1 MMRTAGRCRV
11 LVVLAVWLC
20 TIAPRPSAQTGPQTI
35 EEGERLLAQAG
46 ELEAAGRYRDGIPI
60 AERATALFESLLGP
74 MDPRVANAS
83 MVLGS
88 LQFRAGNYSGA
99 AQAFARALTI
109 REKAPGNDPLAIA
122 ASLSAL
128 ANAKRGTGQLVEAG
142 DLFARSLAIQEKAL
156 GKDHVE
162 VARTLISYGSL
173 LDARGDSVRAESM
186 LTRALSVFE
195 ANAAAETMEFAALLN
210 NLGQVYRR
218 AGALD
223 KAREPLERSVALR
236 EKLLGSQ
243 SPIHPQLASG
253 LAGLASLY
261 QEMGQFDLAEPLHRR
276 VLAAYEVSLGPS
288 HPTVATVLTNLAMIR
303 TLRDDPT
310 EAEALFLRALQ
321 IRESALGPRHADV
334 ASTLEKL
341 AVFYQLAARP
351 QAALSALERS
361 TDILEQ
367 NLQLVLASGSEQQRL
382 NYMTTVRENTD
393 IALSM
398 RHAILASDDR
408 AASVLASLVLRRKGR
423 VLDAMVNMTERLR
436 SRLTAEDGQLLGQ
449 LADVR
454 SQLATL
460 VLQPAAAQ
468 QKDRDQ
474 KTRALEAEIERLES
488 ALSARSRE
496 AQAELRPVDVALV
509 QRALPANTRL
519 VEYVRY
525 RPFIPRVIGQA
536 NRFGAPRYAAFILQ
550 PAGSPRWIELGDA
563 EVVDRQVSAFRAAL
577 RSPSRTD
584 VRERARDL
592 ARLILDPVDT
602 DANGLIRLVVSPDS
616 ELSVIPFGALVDAQ
630 GRYLVER
637 YEIDGLASGRD
648 LLRLADR
655 LAPRESPLIVADPAF
670 QVETA
675 GTTSGGGRVF
685 EQLPATAEE
694 ASALKALLPGA
705 RIATKAGATETL
717 VKSVKGPRLLHIA
730 THGFFFDPASLT
742 MASAQSDPR
751 APTPAAAAESAG
763 RFALLR
769 SGLALAGANGAG
781 AGEKEDG
788 LLTAFEAASLDL
800 HGTQLV
806 VLSACE
812 TGLGEVRSGDGV
824 YGLRRALTLAGAE
837 AQVMSL
843 WQVSDEA
850 TRDLMIGF
858 YRKLIAHE
866 GRVAAMRAVQLEWLR
881 KGPRTHPFYWA
892 AFVVTGDWS
901 PMRTN

>member
-1 MMRTAGRCRV
+1 MCTSGRSRV

-20 TIAPRPSAQTGPQTI
+20 TIAPRPSTQQPSPQTV
-35 EEGERLLAQAG
+35 EEGQRLLAQAA
-46 ELEAAGRYRDGIPI
+46 ELEAAGKYRDGIPI
-60 AERATALFESLLGP
+60 AERAAALFESLLGP
-74 MDPRVANAS
+74 MDPRLADAS
-83 MVLGS
+83 MALGA

-99 AQAFARALTI
+99 AQAFGRALTI
-109 REKAPGNDPLAIA
+109 REKAPGPDPLAIA
-122 ASLSAL
+122 ATLSAL

-142 DLFARSLAIQEKAL
+142 ELFARGLAIQEKVL
-156 GKDHVE
+156 GKDHVD

-173 LDARGDSVRAESM
+173 LDARGDSTGAESM
-186 LTRALSVFE
+186 LTRARGVFE
-195 ANAAAETMEFAALLN
+195 SNKTTDTMEFATLLN

-223 KAREPLERSVALR
+223 KAREPLERSVAIR
-236 EKLLGSQ
+236 EKLVGSQ
-243 SPIHPQLASG
+243 SPMHPQLASG
-253 LAGLASLY
+253 LAGLAALY
-261 QEMGQFDLAEPLHRR
+261 QELGQFDLAEPLQRR
-276 VLAAYEVSLGPS
+276 VLAAYEASLGPS
-288 HPTVATVLTNLAMIR
+288 HPTVATALTNLAMIR

-321 IRESALGPRHADV
+321 IRESTLGPRHADV

-351 QAALSALERS
+351 KEALSALERS
-361 TDILEQ
+361 TEILEQ

-398 RHAILASDDR
+398 RQAILASDDR
-408 AASVLASLVLRRKGR
+408 AAAVLASLVLRRKGR
-423 VLDAMVNMTERLR
+423 VLDAMVTVTERLR
-436 SRLTAEDGQLLGQ
+436 NRLTAEDGQLLAQ

-454 SQLATL
+454 TQLATL
-460 VLQPAAAQ
+460 VLQPGAAQ
-468 QKDRDQ
+468 LKDRDQ
-474 KTRALEAEIERLES
+474 KTRALASEIERLES
-488 ALSARSRE
+488 TLSARSRE
-496 AQAELRPVDVALV
+496 AQVELRPVDVAVV
-509 QRALPANTRL
+509 QSQLPANTRL

-536 NRFGAPRYAAFILQ
+536 NRFGAPRYAAFILR
-550 PAGSPRWIELGDA
+550 PTGSPRWIELGDA
-563 EVVDRQVSAFRAAL
+563 EIIDRQVTVFRAAL

-584 VRERARDL
+584 VRERSRDL
-592 ARLILDPVDT
+592 ARLILDPLDT
-602 DANGLIRLVVSPDS
+602 DADGLLRLIISPDS
-616 ELSVIPFGALVDAQ
+616 ELSVIPFNALIDAK

-637 YEIDGLASGRD
+637 FEIDALASGRD
-648 LLRLADR
+648 LLRLSDR
-655 LAPRESPLIVADPAF
+655 LAPRESPLIVADPSF
-670 QVETA
+670 QAETA
-675 GTTSGGGRVF
+675 GTTGGGGRAF
-685 EQLPATAEE
+685 EPLPATAEE
-694 ASALKALLPGA
+694 AAALKVLLPDA
-705 RIATKAGATETL
+705 RIATKAVATETL

-742 MASAQSDPR
+742 TAPAQSDPR
-751 APTPAAAAESAG
+751 VPSGASAAESVG

-769 SGLALAGANGAG
+769 SGLALAGANSGGAG
-781 AGEKEDG
+781 DKNDG

-837 AQVMSL
+837 THVMSL

-858 YRKLIAHE
+858 YKKLIAHE

-881 KGPRTHPFYWA
+881 KGSRSHPFYWA

-901 PMRTN
+901 PMRAN